1 MRNRRQGNRDRDAD
15 ILPAGGGLTAPARA
29 AGAEQFR
36 QNVRI
41 DRTAFGRKPAGA
53 EVEAEIAKVAATAP
67 RLAAKAET
75 LELRRARLAFRV
87 DLAAIEGFALLVVAK
102 DLVGRA
108 HFRETL
114 FRFWL
119 LALVGVVFLG
129 ELPKG
134 GFDFRLARRLG
145 YAKNVIWITHL

>member
-1 MRNRRQGNRDRDAD
+1 MSGSTEP
-15 ILPAGGGLTAPARA
+15 LSVGKS
-29 AGAEQFR
+29 AGAE
-36 QNVRI
+36 I
-41 DRTAFGRKPAGA
+41 
-53 EVEAEIAKVAATAP
+53 EAEIAEVAGTAP

-75 LELRRARLAFRV
+75 FELRRARLAFRV
-87 DLAAIEGFALLVVAK
+87 DFAAIEGFALLVVAK

-119 LALVGVVFLG
+119 FALVGMVFLG
-129 ELPKG
+129 ELAKG

-145 YAKNVIWITHL
+145 YAKNVIRITHL